1 MLKNKF
7 VSFDDFEV
15 CIDCLQSLNW
25 PATDQFYSKNY
36 LAFLEL
42 LLELLF
48 EKVTHYYGFNR

>member
-15 CIDCLQSLNW
+15 CIDCLQSFNL

-42 LLELLF
+42 LLESLF
-48 EKVTHYYGFNR
+48 EKIVHYYYLNL